1 MTYEKMLEKRCKNID
16 ELTDFVDNTSILF
29 YEKEEYEGITT
40 VDVFCIDDNE
50 CSDLIESFEFDK
62 NGNLIK

>member
-16 ELTDFVDNTSILF
+16 ELTDFVDSTSMLF

-40 VDVFCIDDNE
+40 IDVFCIDNNE
-50 CSDLIESFEFDK
+50 CSDFIESFEFDK